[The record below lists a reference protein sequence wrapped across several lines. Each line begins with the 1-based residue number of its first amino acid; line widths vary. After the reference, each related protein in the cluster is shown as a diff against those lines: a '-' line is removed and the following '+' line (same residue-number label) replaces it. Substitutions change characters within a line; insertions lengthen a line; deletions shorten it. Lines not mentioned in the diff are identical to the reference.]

1 MEEEKYDLAAMLAEI
16 KEDEQQQLTGQ
27 AKAHAS
33 QEDIKEMLKKMKEK
47 NK

>member
-16 KEDEQQQLTGQ
+16 KEDEQQLTGQ

-33 QEDIKEMLKKMKEK
+33 QEEIKKMLKKRKEK